1 VRERLEFSARAP
13 FASIVIATR
22 ERPDGLAATLDTV
35 LALEYPRFEIIV
47 VDNANTTDRTRS
59 LLELHYADV
68 PNLSYVR
75 EPLPGLAVAHNRGL
89 TMARGEI
96 VAFTDDDV
104 VVDSLWLVE
113 LARAFDFADDVAC
126 VTGLILR
133 WSSRRRPSSGSRTRF
148 GYNKG

>member
-1 VRERLEFSARAP
+1 VRERLEVSARAP

-68 PNLSYVR
+68 PNLSTFATR
-75 EPLPGLAVAHNRGL
+75 SPDSRWRTTAGSPRHE
-89 TMARGEI
+89 AR
-96 VAFTDDDV
+96 
-104 VVDSLWLVE
+104 SW
-113 LARAFDFADDVAC
+113 
-126 VTGLILR
+126 
-133 WSSRRRPSSGSRTRF
+133 PSRTTTSSSTPC
-148 GYNKG
+148 G